1 MSHQIEVEIKTL
13 LGSFEAAESLLE
25 KLKENDEN
33 FTFKTENKQLNHYFV
48 DGKLTLLYEKVSPL
62 LNEENKSTFKR
73 LLDNVKNYSVRTRK
87 ADEVVLFII
96 KATVD
101 DTTSENGTAR
111 IEFEVPVSI
120 SIDELDKRILE
131 SGFKYQ
137 AKWSRERQEYAYKN
151 YSVSIDKNAGYGYLA
166 EFERILGPEENF
178 ELVKGEIRDE
188 LELLGVE
195 ELDQQRL
202 QRMFEFYNKNWM
214 DYYGTDK
221 TFTIL

>member
-13 LGSFEAAESLLE
+13 LGSFEAAESLLQ
-25 KLKENDEN
+25 KLKQTDKNL
-33 FTFKTENKQLNHYFV
+33 TFKSENKQLNHYFV
-48 DGKLTLLYEKVSPL
+48 DGKLTLLYEKVSSL
-62 LNEENKSTFKR
+62 LKEEDKSTFKR
-73 LLDNVKNYSVRTRK
+73 LINNVKNYSVRTRK
-87 ADEVVLFII
+87 ADDIVLFIV

-111 IEFEVPVSI
+111 IEFEVPVDV
-120 SIDELDKRILE
+120 SIDELDQRILDA
-131 SGFKYQ
+131 GFVYQ

-166 EFERILGPEENF
+166 EFERILSPEENF

-188 LELLGVE
+188 LERLGFE
-195 ELDQQRL
+195 ELDQERL
-202 QRMFEFYNKNWM
+202 QRMFEFYNKNWK